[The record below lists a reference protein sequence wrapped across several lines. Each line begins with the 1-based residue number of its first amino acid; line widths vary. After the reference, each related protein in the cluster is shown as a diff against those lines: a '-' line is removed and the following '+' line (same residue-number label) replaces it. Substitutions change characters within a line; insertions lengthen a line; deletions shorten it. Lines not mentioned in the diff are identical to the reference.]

1 MQLKKCKMMRYLI
14 RAIKYLLLLS
24 ALYVALVWAMY
35 LLGAE
40 PQIDPWL
47 QIEAHLRADIG
58 KKMVVVFV
66 ILAALYPRFGFMRK
80 RIEGYRPERDKERLQ
95 NAMALFGYKLAESH
109 DGVDVYRAEGVL
121 KRLTLLWEDRIEVR
135 TEDGAL
141 EMKGIRR
148 MVARIAYQLETY
160 IRNSRFE
167 D

>member
-80 RIEGYRPERDKERLQ
+80 RIEGYTPERDKGRLQ
-95 NAMALFGYKLAESH
+95 NAMAVFGYKLAESH
-109 DGVDVYRAEGVL
+109 DGVDIYRAEGVV
-121 KRLTLLWEDRIEVR
+121 KRFTLLWEDRIEVR
-135 TEDGAL
+135 IEDGAL

>member
-58 KKMVVVFV
+58 KKMVAVFV

-80 RIEGYRPERDKERLQ
+80 RIEGYTPERDKERLQ

-109 DGVDVYRAEGVL
+109 DGVDVYRAEGVV

>member
-47 QIEAHLRADIG
+47 QIETHLRADIG

-80 RIEGYRPERDKERLQ
+80 RIEGYTPERDKERLQ
-95 NAMALFGYKLAESH
+95 NAMAVFGYKLAESH
-109 DGVDVYRAEGVL
+109 DGVDVYRAEDVV

-135 TEDGAL
+135 IEDGAL

>member
-1 MQLKKCKMMRYLI
+1 MSYLI

-58 KKMVVVFV
+58 KKMVVMFV

-80 RIEGYRPERDKERLQ
+80 RIEGYTPERDKERLQ

-109 DGVDVYRAEGVL
+109 DGVDVYRAEGVV

-135 TEDGAL
+135 VEDGAL

>member
-58 KKMVVVFV
+58 KKMVVMFV

-95 NAMALFGYKLAESH
+95 NAI
-109 DGVDVYRAEGVL
+109 
-121 KRLTLLWEDRIEVR
+121 RL
-135 TEDGAL
+135 
-141 EMKGIRR
+141 
-148 MVARIAYQLETY
+148 Q
-160 IRNSRFE
+160 RFRFLIVWKI
-167 D
+167 

>member
-109 DGVDVYRAEGVL
+109 DGVDVYRAEGVV

-135 TEDGAL
+135 IEDGAL
-141 EMKGIRR
+141 ELKGIRR

>member
-80 RIEGYRPERDKERLQ
+80 RIEDYRPERDKERLQ
-95 NAMALFGYKLAESH
+95 NAMAVFGYKLAESH
-109 DGVDVYRAEGVL
+109 DGVDVYRAEGVV

-135 TEDGAL
+135 IEDGAL

>member
-109 DGVDVYRAEGVL
+109 DGVDVYRAEGVV

-135 TEDGAL
+135 IEDGAL

>member
-95 NAMALFGYKLAESH
+95 NAMAVFGYKLAESH

-135 TEDGAL
+135 IEDGAL

>member
-1 MQLKKCKMMRYLI
+1 MSYLI

-58 KKMVVVFV
+58 KKMVVMFV

-80 RIEGYRPERDKERLQ
+80 RIEGYTPERDKERLQ

-109 DGVDVYRAEGVL
+109 DGVDVYRAEGVV

-135 TEDGAL
+135 IEDGAL

>member
-1 MQLKKCKMMRYLI
+1 MQLKKCKIMRYLI

-80 RIEGYRPERDKERLQ
+80 RIEDYRPERDKERLQ
-95 NAMALFGYKLAESH
+95 NAMAVFGYKLAESH
-109 DGVDVYRAEGVL
+109 DGVDVYRAEGVV

-135 TEDGAL
+135 IEDGAL

>member
-109 DGVDVYRAEGVL
+109 DGVDVYRAEGVV

-135 TEDGAL
+135 VEDGAL
-141 EMKGIRR
+141 ELKGIRR

>member
-1 MQLKKCKMMRYLI
+1 MMRYLI

-80 RIEGYRPERDKERLQ
+80 RIEGYTPERDKERLQ

-109 DGVDVYRAEGVL
+109 DGVDVYRAEGVV

-135 TEDGAL
+135 IEDGAL
-141 EMKGIRR
+141 ELKGIRR

>member
-1 MQLKKCKMMRYLI
+1 MRYLI

-80 RIEGYRPERDKERLQ
+80 RIEGYTPERDKERLQ

-109 DGVDVYRAEGVL
+109 DGVDVYRAEGVV

-135 TEDGAL
+135 IEDGAL

>member
-1 MQLKKCKMMRYLI
+1 MRYLI

-80 RIEGYRPERDKERLQ
+80 RIEGYTPERDKERLQ

-109 DGVDVYRAEGVL
+109 DGVDIYRAEGVV

-135 TEDGAL
+135 IEDGAL
-141 EMKGIRR
+141 ELKGIRR

>member
-35 LLGAE
+35 LIGAE

-95 NAMALFGYKLAESH
+95 NAMAVFGYKLAESH
-109 DGVDVYRAEGVL
+109 DGVDVYRAEGVV

-135 TEDGAL
+135 VEDGAL
-141 EMKGIRR
+141 ELKGIRR

>member
-58 KKMVVVFV
+58 KKMVAVFV

-80 RIEGYRPERDKERLQ
+80 RIEGYTLSATRSVCRMQWRSL
-95 NAMALFGYKLAESH
+95 AISLRRATMA
-109 DGVDVYRAEGVL
+109 
-121 KRLTLLWEDRIEVR
+121 
-135 TEDGAL
+135 
-141 EMKGIRR
+141 
-148 MVARIAYQLETY
+148 
-160 IRNSRFE
+160 
-167 D
+167 

>member
-1 MQLKKCKMMRYLI
+1 MRYLI

-58 KKMVVVFV
+58 KKMVVMFV

-80 RIEGYRPERDKERLQ
+80 RIEGYTPERDKERLQ

-109 DGVDVYRAEGVL
+109 DGVDVYRAEGVF

-135 TEDGAL
+135 IEDGAL

>member
-80 RIEGYRPERDKERLQ
+80 RIEGYTPERDKERLQ

-109 DGVDVYRAEGVL
+109 DGVDVYRAEGVV
-121 KRLTLLWEDRIEVR
+121 KRLGLLWEDRIEVR
-135 TEDGAL
+135 VEDGAL
-141 EMKGIRR
+141 ELKGIRR

>member
-1 MQLKKCKMMRYLI
+1 MRYLI

-80 RIEGYRPERDKERLQ
+80 RIEGYTPERDKERLQ

-109 DGVDVYRAEGVL
+109 DGVDVYRAEGVV

-135 TEDGAL
+135 IEDGAL
-141 EMKGIRR
+141 ELKGIRR

>member
-58 KKMVVVFV
+58 KK
-66 ILAALYPRFGFMRK
+66 IK
-80 RIEGYRPERDKERLQ
+80 RR
-95 NAMALFGYKLAESH
+95 
-109 DGVDVYRAEGVL
+109 
-121 KRLTLLWEDRIEVR
+121 R
-135 TEDGAL
+135 TEQNTQKNKWKRKL
-141 EMKGIRR
+141 
-148 MVARIAYQLETY
+148 
-160 IRNSRFE
+160 
-167 D
+167 

>member
-80 RIEGYRPERDKERLQ
+80 RIEGFRPERDKERLQ

-109 DGVDVYRAEGVL
+109 DGVDVYRAEGVV

-135 TEDGAL
+135 IEDGAL
-141 EMKGIRR
+141 EMRGIRR

>member
-1 MQLKKCKMMRYLI
+1 MRYLI

-58 KKMVVVFV
+58 KKMVVMFV

-80 RIEGYRPERDKERLQ
+80 RIEGYTPERDKERLQ

-109 DGVDVYRAEGVL
+109 DGVDIYRAEGVV

-135 TEDGAL
+135 IEDGAL

>member
-1 MQLKKCKMMRYLI
+1 MRYLI

-58 KKMVVVFV
+58 KKMVVMFV

-80 RIEGYRPERDKERLQ
+80 RIEGYTPERDKERLQ
-95 NAMALFGYKLAESH
+95 NAMALFGYKLVESH
-109 DGVDVYRAEGVL
+109 DGVDVYRAEGVV

-135 TEDGAL
+135 IEDGAL

>member
-40 PQIDPWL
+40 PQVDPWL

-95 NAMALFGYKLAESH
+95 NAMAVFGYKLAESH
-109 DGVDVYRAEGVL
+109 DGVDVYRAEGVV

-135 TEDGAL
+135 IEDGAL

>member
-58 KKMVVVFV
+58 KKMVAVFV

-80 RIEGYRPERDKERLQ
+80 RIEGYAPERDKERLQ
-95 NAMALFGYKLAESH
+95 NAMAIFGYKLAESH
-109 DGVDVYRAEGVL
+109 DGVDVYRAEGVV

-135 TEDGAL
+135 IEDGAL

>member
-109 DGVDVYRAEGVL
+109 DGVDVYRAEGVV

-135 TEDGAL
+135 IEDGAL
-141 EMKGIRR
+141 EMRGIRR

>member
-58 KKMVVVFV
+58 KKMVVMFV

-95 NAMALFGYKLAESH
+95 NAMAVFGYKLAESH
-109 DGVDVYRAEGVL
+109 DGVDVYRAEGVV

-135 TEDGAL
+135 IEDGAL
-141 EMKGIRR
+141 EMRGIRR

>member
-1 MQLKKCKMMRYLI
+1 MMRYLI

-80 RIEGYRPERDKERLQ
+80 RIEGYTPERDKERLQ

-109 DGVDVYRAEGVL
+109 DGVDVYRAEGVA

-135 TEDGAL
+135 VEDGAL

>member
-135 TEDGAL
+135 IEDGAL

>member
-58 KKMVVVFV
+58 KKMVVMFV

-95 NAMALFGYKLAESH
+95 NAMEVFGYKLAESH
-109 DGVDVYRAEGVL
+109 DGVDVYRAEGVV

-135 TEDGAL
+135 IEDGAL

>member
-58 KKMVVVFV
+58 KKMVVMFV

-80 RIEGYRPERDKERLQ
+80 RIEGYTPERDKERLQ
-95 NAMALFGYKLAESH
+95 NAMAVFGYKLAESH
-109 DGVDVYRAEGVL
+109 DGVDVYRAEGVV

-135 TEDGAL
+135 VEDGAL

>member
-109 DGVDVYRAEGVL
+109 DGVDVYRAEGVV
-121 KRLTLLWEDRIEVR
+121 KRFTLLWEDRIEVR
-135 TEDGAL
+135 IEDGAL

>member
-35 LLGAE
+35 LIGAE

-95 NAMALFGYKLAESH
+95 NAMAVFGYKLAESH
-109 DGVDVYRAEGVL
+109 DGVDVYRAEGVV

-135 TEDGAL
+135 IEDGAL
-141 EMKGIRR
+141 ELKGIRR

>member
-80 RIEGYRPERDKERLQ
+80 RIEGYTTERDKERLQ

-135 TEDGAL
+135 IEDGAL

>member
-1 MQLKKCKMMRYLI
+1 MRYLI

-58 KKMVVVFV
+58 KKMVVMFV

-80 RIEGYRPERDKERLQ
+80 RIEGYTPERDKERLQ

-109 DGVDVYRAEGVL
+109 DGVDVYRAEGVF

-135 TEDGAL
+135 VEDGAL